1 MDKKNNFKSAIL
13 IVIVAVLVVAF
24 YFRLSNKQ
32 EEKTEQTSVSAV
44 QEVLLR
50 DMDRD
55 YPPSPKEV
63 VKYYAEITK
72 CFYDGDCSDEELEK
86 LSERARFMYD
96 EELNANKTKE
106 KNLEDLKFDI
116 NDFANQ
122 SIKISSYSV
131 SASTDVEYSTI
142 DNRDCARLYCM
153 FNLSKG
159 STMMSSYQEF
169 LLRKDEA
176 GHWKILGWNLAKDN
190 NNE

>member
-13 IVIVAVLVVAF
+13 IIIVAVLVVAF
-24 YFRLSNKQ
+24 YFRISNKQ
-32 EEKTEQTSVSAV
+32 QEKTEQTSVSAV

-86 LSERARFMYD
+86 LAERARDMYD
-96 EELNANKTKE
+96 EELNANKTQE
-106 KNLEDLKFDI
+106 KYFEDLKFDI
-116 NDFANQ
+116 SDFENQ

-153 FNLSKG
+153 FNLSKD
-159 STMMSSYQEF
+159 STMTNSYQEF
-169 LLRKDEA
+169 LLRKDET
-176 GHWKILGWNLAKDN
+176 GHWKILGWNLAKDKG
-190 NNE
+190 